1 MESAGHA
8 RRDLASGRGRDVE
21 REVKEM
27 SKIIRVWG
35 RIGVPLA
42 TMGVLGEN
50 QTQVGQELV

>member
-8 RRDLASGRGRDVE
+8 RRDFASGRGMDVE
-21 REVKEM
+21 REVTEM

-42 TMGVLGEN
+42 AMGVLGEN
-50 QTQVGQELV
+50 QTQVGQEWV